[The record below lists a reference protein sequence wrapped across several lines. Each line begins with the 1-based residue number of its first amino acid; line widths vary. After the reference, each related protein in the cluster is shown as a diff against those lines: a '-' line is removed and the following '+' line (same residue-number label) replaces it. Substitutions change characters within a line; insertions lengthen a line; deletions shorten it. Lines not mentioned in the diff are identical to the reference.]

1 MDTIEI
7 LILAPTLALRTGLQ
21 ALLEAEED
29 IDVLAAVGALADIPH
44 TASLDVLVAV
54 PEALSSAS
62 LATYLDEQ
70 DTPPAVLLL
79 SNRGEDAEIFK
90 GKTLRAWGML
100 SLDTNEDELYTAVSV
115 LAQGLNVGAPALF
128 QPLLSGLQT
137 GVASVPQEQFAKA
150 LTPREMEVLAL
161 LADGFANKQIALQLE
176 ISEHTVKFHVS
187 SIYTKMGVT
196 NRAEAVRMAA
206 RAGLIVL

>member
-29 IDVLAAVGALADIPH
+29 IDVLAAVGVLADIPH
-44 TASLDVLVAV
+44 TTSLDVLVAV
-54 PEALSSAS
+54 PEALSSES
-62 LATYLDEQ
+62 LAAYLDEQ

-79 SNRGEDAEIFK
+79 SNRGEDAEIFQ

-100 SLDTNEDELYTAVSV
+100 PLDANEDELYIAVSV
-115 LAQGLNVGAPALF
+115 LAQGLNVGAPVLF
-128 QPLLSGLQT
+128 QPLLSGLRT
-137 GVASVPQEQFAKA
+137 GAASVPQEQFVKE
-150 LTPREMEVLAL
+150 LTPREMEVLTL

-196 NRAEAVRMAA
+196 NRAEAVRTAA